1 MISKDEVIRNCV
13 GGVMGII
20 IVILFSFSAGFWRTE
35 VDENSEYNANVTI
48 LDSETLKIESPI
60 DAKAEIEVTMMDD
73 GVISYVKKEMDVKRN
88 EEIEV
93 KVSDFET
100 SKYKPTDEARFNEVI
115 SVKTIVKDKEDI
127 LRNLILTV
135 ICCAVFVVLFILN
148 IIVAKYFWPKSY

>member
-13 GGVMGII
+13 GGVIGII

-60 DAKAEIEVTMMDD
+60 DAKAEIEVTMVDD

-88 EEIEV
+88 EEIEA

-135 ICCAVFVVLFILN
+135 ICCAVFVVLVILN

>member
-148 IIVAKYFWPKSY
+148 IIVAKYF

>member
-13 GGVMGII
+13 GGVIGII

-60 DAKAEIEVTMMDD
+60 DAKAEIEVIMIDD

-93 KVSDFET
+93 KASDFET

-148 IIVAKYFWPKSY
+148 IIVAKYF

>member
-13 GGVMGII
+13 GGVIGII

-135 ICCAVFVVLFILN
+135 ICCAAFVVLVILN
-148 IIVAKYFWPKSY
+148 IIVAKYF